1 MEIFLPSVMILAVAG
16 IVVFT
21 ILPRFGP
28 MVLLVLSL
36 ALLMFGLYHHWSHF
50 ASEYRLST
58 WQDNFK
64 TYGPGITIAIMIIFL
79 MIFILSYFGKSGAV
93 PAPNMPSAGEIMS
106 NVNTAVNTALNNT
119 ANTINNAINN
129 TIRNVNSAY
138 DNLVNN
144 VNTANVRNKNRSF
157 FSEI

>member
-28 MVLLVLSL
+28 MILLVLSL
-36 ALLMFGLYHHWSHF
+36 ALLMFGLYHHWSIF
-50 ASEYRLST
+50 ANEYRLST
-58 WQDNFK
+58 WQDNLK
-64 TYGPGITIAIMIIFL
+64 AYGPGVTIAVMIIFL
-79 MIFILSYFGKSGAV
+79 MIFILTYFGKSGAV
-93 PAPNMPSAGEIMS
+93 PTPNMPAASEIMS

-119 ANTINNAINN
+119 ANSINNAFNN

-138 DNLVNN
+138 NNLVN
-144 VNTANVRNKNRSF
+144 TGNVRNKNRSF

>member
-28 MVLLVLSL
+28 MILLVLSL
-36 ALLMFGLYHHWSHF
+36 ALLMFGLYHHWSIF
-50 ASEYRLST
+50 SNEYRLST
-58 WQDNFK
+58 WQDNLK
-64 TYGPGITIAIMIIFL
+64 AYGPGVTIAVMIIFL
-79 MIFILSYFGKSGAV
+79 MIFILTYFGKSGAV
-93 PAPNMPSAGEIMS
+93 PTPNMPAASEIMS

-119 ANTINNAINN
+119 ANSINNAFNN

-138 DNLVNN
+138 NNLVN
-144 VNTANVRNKNRSF
+144 TGNVRNKNRSF